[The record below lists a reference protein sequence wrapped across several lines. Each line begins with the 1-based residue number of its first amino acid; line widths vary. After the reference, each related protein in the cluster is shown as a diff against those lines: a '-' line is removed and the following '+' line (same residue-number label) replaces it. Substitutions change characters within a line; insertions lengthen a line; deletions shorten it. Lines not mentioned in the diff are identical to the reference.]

1 MKLNPGFRALCL
13 LPPARAQIP
22 ASFRNVTSEP
32 DQHERLL
39 RQMQRL
45 RGSVYLQD
53 GAIGTADLMK
63 DGRHETSSDKRSWH
77 LLLLDGAGDVCG
89 CLRYLLH
96 TAETDFS
103 QLIASE
109 TPLATCRTWRS
120 VLTSS
125 VKTELELAKALDVPF
140 IEVGGWAIRE
150 ELRKTVEALRMV
162 LATYAFSREFGGAIG
177 FTTATVRHSS
187 SSILRRIGGLSLE
200 ANGATIPPYEDPH
213 YNCRMEML
221 RFYSWAPNARYTDW
235 IRDLG
240 RVLRS
245 IPVICPDT
253 PTWQNW
259 VTPGYQLGQ
268 TDSAYA
274 SAG

>member
-13 LPPARAQIP
+13 LPPPRAKIP
-22 ASFRNVTSEP
+22 ASFRNVASEP
-32 DQHERLL
+32 EQHERLL
-39 RQMQRL
+39 GQMQRL
-45 RGSVYLQD
+45 RGSVYLED
-53 GAIGTADLMK
+53 GAISSSDLTA
-63 DGRHETSSDKRSWH
+63 GRHQTASDRRSWH

-96 TAETDFS
+96 SPETDFA

-109 TPLATCRTWRS
+109 TPLATCGIWRS

-221 RFYSWAPNARYTDW
+221 RFYSWAPNARYAVW
-235 IRDLG
+235 IRELG
-240 RVLRS
+240 RILRS
-245 IPVICPDT
+245 VPVICPDV
-253 PTWQNW
+253 PNWQSW
-259 VTPGYQLGQ
+259 VTPGYQI
-268 TDSAYA
+268 DPSEPAYV
-274 SAG
+274 